1 MSKNIED
8 LAVLKKQEAEA
19 TPLEG
24 DHDKLEQINTKLHLS
39 RDPNLRLAENIF
51 GLVARPLNRLCYWA
65 EQVNGQLD
73 HRKALVEFIFSLK
86 QNIDDISR
94 IRKLE
99 RRIEK
104 FENNFRKTW
113 NGFLKEFEAE
123 LAAVVATYEKVWGEY
138 SQLMAKIWK

>member
-1 MSKNIED
+1 M
-8 LAVLKKQEAEA
+8 LKRQESEA

-24 DHDKLEQINTKLHLS
+24 DHDKLELINTKIHLS
-39 RDPNLRLAENIF
+39 KDPNIRLADSIF
-51 GLVARPLNRLCYWA
+51 GMVARPLNRLCYWA

-73 HRKALVEFIFSLK
+73 HRKTLVEFIFSLK

-113 NGFLKEFEAE
+113 HRFLKEFEEE
-123 LAAVVATYEKVWGEY
+123 LAHVVATYQKIWAEY